1 MAIVTFDNAAFV
13 ARYPQLA
20 TVTSDSLGA
29 CFAEA
34 GLYLNNT
41 DASIVS
47 DVVERGLLLNM
58 LTAHIATLNAAIAA
72 GGGLVGRVTSATEGS
87 VTVTVD
93 YGAVTNSQAWYAQTP
108 YGANYWAATA
118 KYRAMRYVRG

>member
-20 TVTSDSLGA
+20 TVTSDSLEA

>member
-1 MAIVTFDNAAFV
+1 MAIVKFDPDAFI
-13 ARYPQLA
+13 ARYPQFDAVSAA
-20 TVTSDSLGA
+20 TLQAYFD
-29 CFAEA
+29 EA

-41 DASIVS
+41 DASVVS
-47 DVVERGLLLNM
+47 DVQERGLLLNM
-58 LTAHIATLNAAIAA
+58 LAAHIATLNATAA
-72 GGGLVGRVTSATEGS
+72 TGGLVGRVTSATEGS

-118 KYRAMRYVRG
+118 KYRTMRYVRG